1 MKRGAEKSEA
11 MKMPELLV
19 FARLL
24 VIGFVGAEVL
34 RVAFYLGSNF
44 VQKTHPLP
52 TWATYD
58 LTVGGLLICFFYC
71 IEREADRAA
80 SRIARSW
87 RLDLLVMVAIG
98 VCINELAAPYLSRIH
113 AVIVSL
119 NPYWAP
125 AVLAALVTL
134 LLSPLLRRLISR
146 EPNTL
151 PESRNLVSDETIRDK
166 SDDLLGNGEHAE
178 AFAQIVLDSGA
189 HAGLIYGI
197 DGSWGIGK
205 SSFVNLA
212 AAYWEKST
220 DRVIVFRFEPL
231 RYTSEPDLTD
241 RLIRDLSA
249 AIQQKVYAPEF
260 RPAATRYARLLKGK
274 ADFSFLGFRLSLEP
288 SQETFEELLEDVNGA
303 LKRVGYR
310 VIIVVDDLDRLDPKT
325 ANSLLFATRSTF
337 SLSQATYVLCYDTEV
352 LAGGGDEG
360 TRAREFLE
368 KFVSVKISL
377 FVDSASLRTFLT
389 RDWEQ
394 AGAQGAIPASA
405 MLKLSGVLSELA
417 EILDSDQAEKYR
429 GVLGDLRKVKRL
441 VNAMLMMQIEKTDLG
456 RTDFNKRDLIHLMI
470 LHLNYPGIFRR
481 IYSEETGGRTG
492 AFALHRNAA
501 VFENGSE
508 LPTLLGELADS
519 KQKTAQFLLE
529 QLFDR
534 DTLDFGDATRIDE
547 AELHGRAC
555 FNFEQTRSLE
565 GFLKLIVR
573 FVAPI
578 PQKTYVLYQQAVARV
593 AAGEAVSAV
602 LASPE
607 LSLEHGEE
615 VHDRFWSVLLNECS
629 SFAPIVA
636 DDAINALVDLLPCY
650 PSIGGP
656 GFTLRETAVYS
667 LVVLLDR
674 AGWVDRAGSRRNNL
688 PDYVVEI
695 ARRMFSTP
703 GRRGLLERLADSSRG
718 VLGWNDLM
726 LFRLTCSGARGGS
739 LFNLYR
745 ALLLEQDSKG
755 ATDGPVEALE
765 QRGMRKLSQEVFAL
779 FKRSYI
785 EPQRNFY
792 ADVDRTR
799 EGVFLG
805 DNSWGPG
812 RSMAER
818 SQPEA
823 NDDATAL
830 SIARARS
837 GIKSFVMYQ
846 LSNKDGP
853 SRDGICCGFYDE
865 SGEEDLANIATQ
877 MNRYVFDVC
886 FNPEID
892 PNNMLYFFD
901 HCLMHLNMPIFFDR
915 ENEGYR
921 AHKSRLPGGL
931 DPIRMGQY
939 WRAHGDRIRKHVEA
953 NQDRWVHT
961 ANYSAGYSEKLARV
975 YQVLDELRNEAGP
988 ADSGQPESL
997 G

>member
-1 MKRGAEKSEA
+1 

-24 VIGFVGAEVL
+24 VIGFVGAEFF
-34 RVAFYLGSNF
+34 RVAFYLGANF
-44 VQKTHPLP
+44 VQKTPMLP
-52 TWATYD
+52 EIVRFGLVLD
-58 LTVGGLLICFFYC
+58 GLLICLCYC
-71 IEREADRAA
+71 VEREAHVVARRVGH
-80 SRIARSW
+80 SRRW
-87 RLDLLVMVAIG
+87 DLLVMVAAG
-98 VCINELAAPYLSRIH
+98 VCINELAAPYLSRVH
-113 AVIVSL
+113 AVVVSL

-125 AVLAALVTL
+125 AVLAVFVTV
-134 LLSPLLRRLISR
+134 LLSPLLRRLRYQEASTPS
-146 EPNTL
+146 ELLNFL
-151 PESRNLVSDETIRDK
+151 PDEAIRDK
-166 SDDLLGNGEHAE
+166 SDDLLANGEHAQ
-178 AFAQIVLDSGA
+178 AFAQSVLDSGA

-197 DGSWGIGK
+197 DGPWGIGK

-212 AAYWEKST
+212 AAHWEKST

-274 ADFSFLGFRLSLEP
+274 ADFSFLGFKLSLEP
-288 SQETFEELLEDVNGA
+288 SQETFEELLEDVNDA
-303 LKRVGYR
+303 LKRVGHR
-310 VIIVVDDLDRLDPKT
+310 VIIVVDDLDRLDLKT
-325 ANSLLFATRSTF
+325 ANSLLAATRSTF

-394 AGAQGAIPASA
+394 ADAQGAIPASA

-417 EILDSDQAEKYR
+417 EMLDSDQAEKYR
-429 GVLGDLRKVKRL
+429 GVLGDLRKIKRL
-441 VNAMLMMQIEKTDLG
+441 VNAMLIVQIEKTDLG

-492 AFALHRNAA
+492 AFALHNKAGAA
-501 VFENGSE
+501 MFENGTE
-508 LPTLLGELADS
+508 LTTLLGELANS

-534 DTLDFGDATRIDE
+534 DTLKFGDATRIDE
-547 AELHGRAC
+547 AELRGRAC
-555 FNFEQTRSLE
+555 FNFDQTRSLE
-565 GFLKLIVR
+565 GYLKLIVR

-578 PQKTYVLYQQAVARV
+578 PQTTYVLYQQAVARV
-593 AAGEAVSAV
+593 AAGEAVSTV

-615 VHDRFWSVLLNECS
+615 VHDRFWSVLLNKCS
-629 SFAPIVA
+629 SFAPSVA

-656 GFTLRETAVYS
+656 GYTLRETAVYS

-674 AGWVDRAGSRRNNL
+674 AGWVDRAGSRRNSL
-688 PDYVVEI
+688 SDYVVEI
-695 ARRMFSTP
+695 ARRMFTIP

-726 LFRLTCSGARGGS
+726 LFRLTCSSTRGGR

-745 ALLLEQDSKG
+745 ALLLEQDSKST
-755 ATDGPVEALE
+755 TDGPVAALE

-792 ADVDRTR
+792 TDVDSTR
-799 EGVFLG
+799 EGVFFG
-805 DNSWGPG
+805 DNLWGP
-812 RSMAER
+812 RPSMAER
-818 SQPEA
+818 SQPGE

-846 LSNKDGP
+846 LSNSDGP

-865 SGEEDLANIATQ
+865 SGDQDRADIASQ
-877 MNRYVFDVC
+877 MNRYVFGVC
-886 FNPEID
+886 FNPDINPD
-892 PNNMLYFFD
+892 NVLYFFD

-921 AHKSRLPGGL
+921 AHKARLPGGL
-931 DPIRMGQY
+931 DPISMGQY
-939 WRAHGDRIRKHVEA
+939 WGLHGDRVRKHVEA

-961 ANYSAGYSEKLARV
+961 ANYSAGYSEKLTRV
-975 YQVLDELRNEAGP
+975 YQVLDELRDEVGRP
-988 ADSGQPESL
+988 DSGQPRSV